1 MLLSVI
7 IVNYNVKYFLE
18 QCLYSVQKA
27 CAGID
32 AEVFVID
39 NNSTDGS
46 REWLE
51 QQFSEVKFR
60 WQTTNDGFGKANNKA
75 LKEAQGEYVLF
86 LNPDTIIAE
95 DTLHLCLAEM
105 KKNENTGALGVRMID
120 GSGKF
125 LKESKRGFP
134 TAAASFYKMSGLS
147 SLFPHSGIFARYY
160 AGHLREKES
169 HTVDVL
175 AGAFMLLSRKAI
187 ELTKGF
193 DEDFF
198 MYGED
203 VDLSYRIQKAGL
215 QNRYFAGTSIIHFK
229 GESTQKFSASYN
241 EHFYGAMKLFVKKH
255 FAEKKATIFFTE
267 LAITAGKMMAS
278 LKSLFAK
285 KEPVQS
291 PEKPLQTAIAAGQQ
305 KFDECLQLIKYAL
318 PPVAISGRVAV
329 NDTDNGI
336 AIGNVSA
343 LQKTLSQYKIDQL
356 VFCEGEQ
363 SFKTIIQQAEMIP
376 RKVQLLFHAAG
387 SNSMVGSNNKNTR
400 GKFIAK
406 PLPAIQ

>member
-27 CAGID
+27 CAGIEV
-32 AEVFVID
+32 EVFVID

-60 WQTTNDGFGKANNKA
+60 WQSTNDGFGKANNKA
-75 LKEAQGEYVLF
+75 LKEAQGDYVLF

-95 DTLHLCLAEM
+95 DTLHLCIAEM
-105 KKNENTGALGVRMID
+105 KKNENIGALGVRMID

-134 TAAASFYKMSGLS
+134 AAAASFFKMSGLS
-147 SLFPHSGIFARYY
+147 SLFPRSATFAKYY
-160 AGHLREKES
+160 AGHLNEKEN

-175 AGAFMLLSRKAI
+175 AGAFMLLSRKTI
-187 ELTKGF
+187 DLTKGF

-215 QNRYFAGTSIIHFK
+215 QNRYFAGTTIIHFK

-255 FAEKKATIFFTE
+255 FSEKKATIFFTG

-291 PEKPLQTAIAAGQQ
+291 PEKRLQTAITAGQQ
-305 KFDECLQLIKYAL
+305 KFDECLQLVKHAS
-318 PPVAISGRVAV
+318 PPVAITGRIVV

-336 AIGNVSA
+336 AIGKVSA
-343 LQKTLSQYKIDQL
+343 LQKTLSQHKIDQL

-363 SFKTIIQQAEMIP
+363 SFKMIIQQVETVP
-376 RKVQLLFHAAG
+376 GKVQLLFHAAG

-406 PLPAIQ
+406 PLPVNE